1 MEQPMSNEDLWAAR
15 LPNGDVRSGT
25 LEQLNEAF
33 RSGHLGESTLVR
45 ASRSDNWIKLA
56 DVLGGAAV
64 GAASTPVAPPRAS
77 APPQSVAVQP
87 ASPQINGSPE
97 LWQVRLANGEVRSGT
112 REQLTEAL
120 RAGHLDGG
128 VLVLAAG
135 ASEWVQLG
143 TVMGRIEPRLA
154 PLVPSAPPP
163 PTVAPQPVAPQRAS
177 SPPPSTATPPPPHG
191 GDELWQVRL
200 ADGQVRSGTRQQLEE
215 AFRAGHLDEGALV
228 LAAGFH
234 EWVTLGSVCGRR
246 PSGPVPVPV
255 GAAEPT
261 PVEAQPA
268 APVVAAQQTPVTT
281 LEEAPAAPAQVAP
294 SSPRAEDGEADS
306 QAVWDGDKVWRVTLT
321 GKQLEGAFH
330 AGLINDDALV
340 LAAGTDEWVRLGDVR
355 LAQLAPGMN
364 PLGIRSVVDAAT
376 TNGAGPEL
384 DAPAASLQ
392 EPAS

>member
-1 MEQPMSNEDLWAAR
+1 MSNEDLWAAR

-33 RSGHLGESTLVR
+33 RAGHLGESTLVR
-45 ASRSDNWIKLA
+45 AARSDNWIRLA

-87 ASPQINGSPE
+87 AAPQVNGSAE
-97 LWQVRLANGEVRSGT
+97 LWQVRLASGEVRSGT
-112 REQLTEAL
+112 LEQLTEAL
-120 RAGHLDGG
+120 RAGHLEAG

-143 TVMGRIEPRLA
+143 TVMGRVMGRIEPQLA
-154 PLVPSAPPP
+154 PLAPSAHPP

-177 SPPPSTATPPPPHG
+177 SPPPSTATPPPPHV

-215 AFRAGHLDEGALV
+215 AFSAGHLDEGVLV

-246 PSGPVPVPV
+246 PSGPAPAPV

-261 PVEAQPA
+261 PVETQPA
-268 APVVAAQQTPVTT
+268 APVVAPQQAPVTT
-281 LEEAPAAPAQVAP
+281 LVEAPAAPAEVASP
-294 SSPRAEDGEADS
+294 SPRAEDGQPNSEAAS
-306 QAVWDGDKVWRVTLT
+306 DGDKLWRVTLT
-321 GKQLEGAFH
+321 AKQLEGAFH
-330 AGLINDDALV
+330 AGLIDENTPV

-355 LAQLAPGMN
+355 RAQLLPGMT
-364 PLGIRSVVDAAT
+364 PGIRAVVDAAA
-376 TNGAGPEL
+376 TNGAGAEL